1 MGPYIIIF
9 IEVMLY
15 FKHRVIKVN
24 YFIGKSQLGTNDHK
38 INLGDTS
45 KDLLFRKNINFT
57 TPLKYQYLLRPSSAI
72 CMALARE
79 TWTN

>member
-1 MGPYIIIF
+1 MGPYIAIF

-24 YFIGKSQLGTNDHK
+24 YFIGKRQLGANDHK

-45 KDLLFRKNINFT
+45 KDLLVIKKLIS
-57 TPLKYQYLLRPSSAI
+57 LHH
-72 CMALARE
+72 
-79 TWTN
+79 